1 MNILKDFY
9 QITLYILPAIGSI
22 LLALLIVS
30 VVKLNKILGN
40 ANSTVVKVND
50 TIDEIQK
57 PIATAVKISG
67 GIDAAYSYSEN
78 AMKGLG
84 KKIVEMIN
92 YLKHLL
98 GSSINKGE
106 IKEEKKNAKNKK

>member
-9 QITLYILPAIGSI
+9 QITLCILPAVAIV
-22 LLALLIVS
+22 LLVLLIFS
-30 VVKLNKILGN
+30 VIKLNKILGN
-40 ANSTVVKVND
+40 ANTTVVKVND
-50 TIDEIQK
+50 TIEELQK

-67 GIDAAYSYSEN
+67 GIDAAYSYSEK

-84 KKIVEMIN
+84 LKIVEMIN

-98 GSSINKGE
+98 GSSLNKGE
-106 IKEEKKNAKNKK
+106 IKEEKKNAKSKK